1 MTAKASRVSGRRGCS
16 ESAAAF
22 AWTLHQSAQLI
33 RAGMANRYRLSRTAL
48 PPSASSAAV
57 APAPL
62 PSKRLMQTNWM
73 DRQRHALQAYEY
85 LCHVGEALQWIE
97 GSLDEEMQFGVV
109 DMEQGEALQDGVVL
123 ARLARRF
130 MGDGAVKSIWT
141 VSMKASKPDV
151 DGIVIVWVK
160 GRSCR

>member
-1 MTAKASRVSGRRGCS
+1 MS
-16 ESAAAF
+16 
-22 AWTLHQSAQLI
+22 
-33 RAGMANRYRLSRTAL
+33 NRLRLSRATL
-48 PPSASSAAV
+48 PPSASSAQV

-123 ARLARRF
+123 AKVAKRF
-130 MGDGAVKSIWT
+130 LGDGAVKSIWT
-141 VSMKASKPDV
+141 VSLSIA
-151 DGIVIVWVK
+151 
-160 GRSCR
+160 